1 MTDQLGRLSKG
12 SLETQPEEEGDF
24 HKILSFSFTIKTF
37 NWLSEELYKEEYELK
52 AIRTGSDRR
61 QDTGPYNSPV
71 KSTLHLPSH
80 FDD

>member
-1 MTDQLGRLSKG
+1 MTDQLGQLSKG
-12 SLETQPEEEGDF
+12 SLDTQLAEE
-24 HKILSFSFTIKTF
+24 IISFSFTIKTF

>member
-37 NWLSEELYKEEYELK
+37 NWLSEELCKLK
-52 AIRTGSDRR
+52 AIRTPSDRR
-61 QDTGPYNSPV
+61 EETGDRALHRSSPV
-71 KSTLHLPSH
+71 
-80 FDD
+80 

>member
-1 MTDQLGRLSKG
+1 MTGQLGRLSKG
-12 SLETQPEEEGDF
+12 SLDTQLAEE
-24 HKILSFSFTIKTF
+24 ILSFSFTIKTF
-37 NWLSEELYKEEYELK
+37 NWLYKEEYELK